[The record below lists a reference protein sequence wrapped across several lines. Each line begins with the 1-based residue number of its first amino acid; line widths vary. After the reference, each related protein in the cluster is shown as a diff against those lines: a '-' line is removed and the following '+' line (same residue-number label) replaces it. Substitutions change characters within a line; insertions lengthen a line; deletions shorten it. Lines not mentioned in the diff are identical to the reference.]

1 MKNNESFNSLI
12 SPNDTTK
19 YVMKA
24 KRKSTPTVILLSPTN
39 IDSNTEKPE
48 ITFRFGKLFSLE

>member
-1 MKNNESFNSLI
+1 
-12 SPNDTTK
+12 
-19 YVMKA
+19 MKA
-24 KRKSTPTVILLSPTN
+24 KRKSTPTVILLNPTN